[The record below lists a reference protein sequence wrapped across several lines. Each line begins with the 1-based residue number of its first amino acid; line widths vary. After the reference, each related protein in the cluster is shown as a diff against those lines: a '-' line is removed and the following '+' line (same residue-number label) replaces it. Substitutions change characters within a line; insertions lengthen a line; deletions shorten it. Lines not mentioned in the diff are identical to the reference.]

1 MTPKTPR
8 PADTPGQAS
17 APTMPA
23 MPAFQTHPSA
33 AQLAAAQRP
42 FSQACANNQAPI
54 LAVLEQAF
62 ADRRQVLEIGSGTG
76 QHSVYFAPRLP
87 HLVWQTSDLPEHHA
101 GIAAWHAAQPAPNL
115 RAPITFDLQDS
126 IWPQTADGVV
136 NDAVDGAAGGGFDA
150 VFTSNT
156 SHIVAWP
163 LVERMFALVG
173 QHLPV
178 GGVFAIYGPFN
189 YESQFTSDSNRAFD
203 AWLRQRDA
211 ASGIRDL
218 EALQAL
224 GLQHGLKLVQ
234 DHAMPA
240 NNRTLVFHKI

>member
-1 MTPKTPR
+1 
-8 PADTPGQAS
+8 
-17 APTMPA
+17 MPA

-33 AQLAAAQRP
+33 VQLAAAQRP

-62 ADRRQVLEIGSGTG
+62 AGCRRVLEIGSGTG

-101 GIAAWHAAQPAPNL
+101 GIAAWHAAQTAPNL
-115 RAPITFDLQDS
+115 RAPITFDLHRS
-126 IWPQTADGVV
+126 PWPQAADGE
-136 NDAVDGAAGGGFDA
+136 VDSSFDA

-156 SHIVAWP
+156 CHIVAWP

-189 YESQFTSDSNRAFD
+189 YGGQFTSDSNRAFD

-218 EALQAL
+218 EAMQAL
-224 GLQHGLKLVQ
+224 GAQHGLALVQ

>member
-1 MTPKTPR
+1 MHPFTPHL
-8 PADTPGQAS
+8 DTPAE
-17 APTMPA
+17 
-23 MPAFQTHPSA
+23 
-33 AQLAAAQRP
+33 RP

-76 QHSVYFAPRLP
+76 QHSVYMAPRLP
-87 HLVWQTSDLPEHHA
+87 QLVWQTSDLPEHHA
-101 GIAAWHAAQPAPNL
+101 GILAWHATQPAANL
-115 RAPITFDLQDS
+115 RAPLAFDLHS
-126 IWPQTADGVV
+126 SSWPQTADG
-136 NDAVDGAAGGGFDA
+136 AFDA

-156 SHIVAWP
+156 CHIVAWP

-173 QHLPV
+173 AHLPT
-178 GGVFAIYGPFN
+178 GGVIAVYGPFN
-189 YESQFTSDSNRAFD
+189 YGGQFTSDSNRAFD

-211 ASGIRDL
+211 ASGIRDQ

-224 GLQHGLKLVQ
+224 GSLHGLELVQ

-240 NNRTLVFHKI
+240 NNRTLVFRKG